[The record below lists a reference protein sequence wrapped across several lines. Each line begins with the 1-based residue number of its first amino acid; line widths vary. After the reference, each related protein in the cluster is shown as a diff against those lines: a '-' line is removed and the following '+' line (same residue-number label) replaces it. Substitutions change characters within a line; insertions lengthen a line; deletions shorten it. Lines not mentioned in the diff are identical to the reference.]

1 MAPLA
6 RARFDFADP
15 ASTGVVW
22 VRLLDETTG
31 REVVATE
38 LASLIH
44 MRRAGVLAGAV
55 KLAAE
60 AAMDPAELAALVAH
74 EEGS

>member
-38 LASLIH
+38 FASAAAAAA
-44 MRRAGVLAGAV
+44 RAKFMTHAV
-55 KLAAE
+55 E
-60 AAMDPAELAALVAH
+60 VA
-74 EEGS
+74 